1 MNRSPARRSLS
12 AIRQTPT
19 HTTRVSIP
27 TLSPQVPAARSWGL
41 IAAAAFCWFWG
52 GLMGALYVP
61 TFLEEVRAGKP
72 RSYLVSHG
80 AVALAMVAIYLWSGY
95 AFGRRRK
102 AGAITAISVSTL
114 VAVLV
119 MTPPD

>member
-1 MNRSPARRSLS
+1 
-12 AIRQTPT
+12 
-19 HTTRVSIP
+19 
-27 TLSPQVPAARSWGL
+27 
-41 IAAAAFCWFWG
+41 
-52 GLMGALYVP
+52 MGALYVP

-80 AVALAMVAIYLWSGY
+80 AVALAMVAIYWWSGY
-95 AFGRRRK
+95 AIGRRRK

-119 MTPPD
+119 MTPPDLGGIIVAAINITIVALLLFNWRHLRSPSTGVGA